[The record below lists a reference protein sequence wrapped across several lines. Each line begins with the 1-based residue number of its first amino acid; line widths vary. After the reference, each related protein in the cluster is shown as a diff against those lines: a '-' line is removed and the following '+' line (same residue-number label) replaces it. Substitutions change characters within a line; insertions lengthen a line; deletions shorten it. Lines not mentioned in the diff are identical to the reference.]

1 MPRYFSTKT
10 YGNERGLSCCF
21 RQHKAEHSHCAKL
34 HGYSL
39 GFRIT
44 FEADELDS
52 KNWVQDFGGL
62 DEIYKFL
69 EEQFDHTMAVAEDDP
84 ELDAIQT
91 FAAKVANIKIMPAVG
106 CEAFAH
112 QVYEHVEDWLKHLP
126 DNSYE
131 NMMGDKY
138 PRVKVKSVECF
149 EHAGNSATYG
159 D

>member
-21 RQHKAEHSHCAKL
+21 RQHKAEHSHCSKL

-39 GFRIT
+39 GFRIV
-44 FEADELDS
+44 FEADELDD

-62 DEIYKFL
+62 DDILDYLKEN
-69 EEQFDHTMAVAEDDP
+69 FDHTLAVAEDDP
-84 ELDAIQT
+84 ELDAINT
-91 FAAKVANIKIMPAVG
+91 FAAKVANVKVVPAVG

-112 QVYEHVEDWLKHLP
+112 QVYAHVEDWLKHLP
-126 DNSYE
+126 DNKYK
-131 NMMGDKY
+131 NMMGDEY
-138 PRVKVKSVECF
+138 PRVKLKSVECF

>member
-21 RQHKAEHSHCAKL
+21 RQHKAEHSHCSKL

-39 GFRIT
+39 GFRIV
-44 FEADELDS
+44 FEADELDD

-62 DEIYKFL
+62 DDILDYLKEN
-69 EEQFDHTMAVAEDDP
+69 FDHTLAVAEDDP
-84 ELDAIQT
+84 ELDAINT
-91 FAAKVANIKIMPAVG
+91 FAAKVANVKVVPAVG

-126 DNSYE
+126 DNKYK
-131 NMMGDKY
+131 NMMGDEY
-138 PRVKVKSVECF
+138 PRVKLKSVECF